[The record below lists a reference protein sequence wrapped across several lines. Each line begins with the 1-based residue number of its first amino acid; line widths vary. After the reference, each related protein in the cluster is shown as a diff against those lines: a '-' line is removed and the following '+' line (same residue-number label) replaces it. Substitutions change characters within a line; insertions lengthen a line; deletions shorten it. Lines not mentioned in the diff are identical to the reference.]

1 VILHIWGGVLSA
13 LADVQRA
20 LNLIRQ
26 ITSEERAAVRL
37 EVLRLMASA
46 IADEARDI
54 EQSTTPKQKQ
64 RRAVRSMPLPKSP
77 NAPKSPQVAPKQS
90 SQQQQ
95 QQPIVQPIQP
105 IKPIAPK

>member
-1 VILHIWGGVLSA
+1 MSA

-37 EVLRLMASA
+37 EVVRLMASA

-54 EQSTTPKQKQ
+54 EQSTVPNQKQ
-64 RRAVRSMPLPKSP
+64 RRAVRSVPMPKSP
-77 NAPKSPQVAPKQS
+77 NAPKFPQVAPKQP

-95 QQPIVQPIQP
+95 QQPNTQPIQP
-105 IKPIAPK
+105 IKPITPK

>member
-1 VILHIWGGVLSA
+1 LSA

-26 ITSEERAAVRL
+26 IMSEERAAVRL

-54 EQSTTPKQKQ
+54 EQSTEPKQKQ
-64 RRAVRSMPLPKSP
+64 RRAVRRMPIPKPP
-77 NAPKSPQVAPKQS
+77 NVPKLQQAAPKQS

-95 QQPIVQPIQP
+95 QQPNTQPIQP

>member
-1 VILHIWGGVLSA
+1 MSA

-20 LNLIRQ
+20 LNLIRK

-37 EVLRLMASA
+37 EVVRLMASA

-54 EQSTTPKQKQ
+54 EQSTAPKQKQ
-64 RRAVRSMPLPKSP
+64 RRAVPSVPMPKSP
-77 NAPKSPQVAPKQS
+77 NAPKLQQAAPKQP

-95 QQPIVQPIQP
+95 QQPNTQPIQA

>member
-1 VILHIWGGVLSA
+1 MSA

-37 EVLRLMASA
+37 EALRLMATA
-46 IADEARDI
+46 IADEAGDI
-54 EQSTTPKQKQ
+54 ERSAAPKQKQ
-64 RRAVRSMPLPKSP
+64 RRAVRSVPIPKSP
-77 NAPKSPQVAPKQS
+77 NAPKFPQVATKHP

-95 QQPIVQPIQP
+95 QQPNTQPIQP
-105 IKPIAPK
+105 IKPIAPQ

>member
-1 VILHIWGGVLSA
+1 MSA

-20 LNLIRQ
+20 LNFIRK
-26 ITSEERAAVRL
+26 ITSEERAV
-37 EVLRLMASA
+37 VRLMASA

-54 EQSTTPKQKQ
+54 EQSAAPKPKQ
-64 RRAVRSMPLPKSP
+64 RLAVRTVPISKSP
-77 NAPKSPQVAPKQS
+77 NAPKFTQVLAKQP

-95 QQPIVQPIQP
+95 PNTQPIQP

>member
-1 VILHIWGGVLSA
+1 

-20 LNLIRQ
+20 LNLIRK

-37 EVLRLMASA
+37 EVVRLMASA

-54 EQSTTPKQKQ
+54 EQRTAPKQKQ
-64 RRAVRSMPLPKSP
+64 RRAVPSVPMPKSP
-77 NAPKSPQVAPKQS
+77 NAPKLQQAVPKQS

-95 QQPIVQPIQP
+95 QQPNTQPIQA